1 MVKRIVKREVRE
13 DEPDTIQILK
23 ESKIGES
30 IRKLTEESSDVSRL
44 EIKGADEKLL
54 SGEEESEISPDG
66 KVIIVKKIV
75 KREIVP
81 EDEIGGDDLKTI
93 KEIKEITIPRIPLSR
108 QR

>member
-54 SGEEESEISPDG
+54 SGEE
-66 KVIIVKKIV
+66 
-75 KREIVP
+75 
-81 EDEIGGDDLKTI
+81 
-93 KEIKEITIPRIPLSR
+93 
-108 QR
+108 